1 MTFKEQFARLVDLKS
16 LITVA
21 IVGTLVFLTVTKT
34 TIDPFFSTIA
44 GMVLGF
50 YFGKAQTPLPTNVST
65 ESTTTTTESTIL
77 PEVK

>member
-16 LITVA
+16 MITIA
-21 IVGTLVFLTVTKT
+21 IVATLVFLTVRSM

-50 YFGKAQTPLPTNVST
+50 YFGKAQTPTAN
-65 ESTTTTTESTIL
+65 TTTTTETTSTTS
-77 PEVK
+77 EEGGRK